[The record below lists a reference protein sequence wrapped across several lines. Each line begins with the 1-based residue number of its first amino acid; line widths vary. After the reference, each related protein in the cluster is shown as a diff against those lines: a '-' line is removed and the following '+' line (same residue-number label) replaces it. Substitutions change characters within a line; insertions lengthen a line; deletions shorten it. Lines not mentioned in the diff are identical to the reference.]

1 MFDPVKKLDPIS
13 CASPMPERAR
23 LVTRADLV
31 RSVGLLGSA
40 YTFDD
45 SGPPDEAVL
54 HGQFDTL
61 HLRPGLILHAA
72 AVRDLRDLETS
83 NSLHPGIKIVV
94 VIDGCTDLSY
104 GRRRFA
110 LGPDS
115 ADPGARA
122 AGALVNLAE
131 PDCFSRRWRRDRHE
145 KKVSLTLTPEWMAL
159 AGLDAHGAPP
169 ALRGFLREHLAC
181 RPWTVPA
188 RARQLAAEILA
199 PASFTPG
206 LQRLR
211 LEGRC
216 IELAGEAL
224 AAIVPA
230 AAAAPLRD
238 AERRRL
244 ARLEELLRCE
254 RGGALSMA
262 DLARELGTN
271 PSSLQALT
279 RRVWGCSV
287 FARLRALRMEQ
298 ARRLLAEGAAVAQA
312 AEVAGYAA
320 ATNFATAFKK
330 QYGVSP
336 RQAHTLP
343 R

>member
-1 MFDPVKKLDPIS
+1 MFDPANFMSPSSAAADPS
-13 CASPMPERAR
+13 R

-31 RSVGLLGSA
+31 RSAGLLGSG
-40 YTFDD
+40 YHFDD

-94 VIDGCTDLSY
+94 VIEGCTDLSY
-104 GRRRFA
+104 GHRRFA
-110 LGPDS
+110 LGPES
-115 ADPGARA
+115 ADPGART

-131 PDCFSRRWRRDRHE
+131 ADCFSRRWRRGRRE

-169 ALRGFLREHLAC
+169 GLRGFLREHLAC
-181 RPWTVPA
+181 QAWTVSA
-188 RARQLAAEILA
+188 RARRLAAEILA
-199 PASFTPG
+199 PASFAPG

-216 IELAGEAL
+216 IDLAGEAL
-224 AAIVPA
+224 AALAPDTG
-230 AAAAPLRD
+230 AAPLRAAD
-238 AERRRL
+238 RRRL
-244 ARLEELLRCE
+244 ERLDELLRSD
-254 RGGALSMA
+254 AAAQWSMA
-262 DLARELGTN
+262 DIARELGTN

-279 RRVWGCSV
+279 RRVWGASV
-287 FARLRALRMEQ
+287 FGRLRSLRMEQ
-298 ARRLLAEGAAVAQA
+298 ARRLLEGGAGVAQA
-312 AEVAGYAA
+312 AEAAGYAA

-336 RQAHTLP
+336 RQAHTL

>member
-1 MFDPVKKLDPIS
+1 MSATPNP
-13 CASPMPERAR
+13 AR

-31 RSVGLLGSA
+31 RSAGLLGSG
-40 YTFDD
+40 YHFGD
-45 SGPPDEAVL
+45 SGPPDEALL

-94 VIDGCTDLSY
+94 VIEGCTDLSY
-104 GRRRFA
+104 GHRRFA

-115 ADPGARA
+115 ADPGTRA

-131 PDCFSRRWRRDRHE
+131 ADGFSRRWRRGRHE

-159 AGLDAHGAPP
+159 AGLDAHAAPP

-181 RPWTVPA
+181 QPWTVSA
-188 RARQLAAEILA
+188 RARRLAADILA
-199 PASFTPG
+199 PAALAPG

-216 IELAGEAL
+216 IELASEAL
-224 AAIVPA
+224 AAFAPVA
-230 AAAAPLRD
+230 QAAPLRAAD
-238 AERRRL
+238 RRRL
-244 ARLEELLRCE
+244 ARLDELLRSE
-254 RGGALSMA
+254 QGAQLSMA
-262 DLARELGTN
+262 EIARELGTN

-279 RRVWGCSV
+279 RRAWGASV
-287 FARLRALRMEQ
+287 FERLRWLSMER
-298 ARRLLAEGAAVAQA
+298 ARRLLADGAGVAQA
-312 AEVAGYAA
+312 AEAAGYAGA
-320 ATNFATAFKK
+320 SNFATAFKK
-330 QYGVSP
+330 RYGVSP

-343 R
+343 G

>member
-1 MFDPVKKLDPIS
+1 MFDSAHFKEAAQAP
-13 CASPMPERAR
+13 AR

-31 RSVGLLGSA
+31 CSAGLLGSG
-40 YTFDD
+40 YTFGD
-45 SGPPDEAVL
+45 SGPADEAVL

-94 VIDGCTDLSY
+94 VIEGCTEVAY
-104 GRRRFA
+104 GHRRFT
-110 LGPDS
+110 LGPDG

-131 PDCFSRRWRRDRHE
+131 PDSFSRRWRRDRHE

-159 AGLDAHGAPP
+159 AGLDAHAAPL

-181 RPWTVPA
+181 QSWTVSA
-188 RARQLAAEILA
+188 RARRLAAEILA
-199 PASFTPG
+199 PASFVPG

-216 IELAGEAL
+216 IDLAGEAL
-224 AAIVPA
+224 AAIGSGPEAGVEA
-230 AAAAPLRD
+230 GPLREVD
-238 AERRRL
+238 RRRL
-244 ARLEELLRCE
+244 ARLDELLRSGQ
-254 RGGALSMA
+254 GGSLSMA
-262 DLARELGTN
+262 DIARELATN

-279 RRVWGCSV
+279 RRAWGSSV
-287 FARLRALRMEQ
+287 FGRLRALRMEQ
-298 ARRLLAEGAAVAQA
+298 ARLLLADGACVAQA
-312 AEVAGYAA
+312 AEAAGYAA
-320 ATNFATAFKK
+320 PGNFATAFKK
-330 QYGVSP
+330 QFGFSP
-336 RQAHTLP
+336 RQARSLP